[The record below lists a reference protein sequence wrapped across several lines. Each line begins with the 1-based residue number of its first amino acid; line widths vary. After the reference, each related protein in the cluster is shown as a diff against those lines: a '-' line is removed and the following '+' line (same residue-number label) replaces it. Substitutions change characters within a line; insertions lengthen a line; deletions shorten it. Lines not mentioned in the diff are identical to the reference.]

1 MALVRDGAGVSKIQG
16 MVDDKVLFSVVSS
29 LRVRNMDYFFPAP
42 CASSSYKRDRDGR
55 FSFIACRKPEKIAL
69 PFVRGWLFVCYGPVS
84 RCGLL

>member
-42 CASSSYKRDRDGR
+42 CASSSFCTRLAICMLWSR
-55 FSFIACRKPEKIAL
+55 FAL
-69 PFVRGWLFVCYGPVS
+69 RTVVVRGWRRRARVAVRVDARGEY
-84 RCGLL
+84 